1 MDGIATPVTLLEC
14 RAAGVAAFEAGQST
28 SDCPHNPYTE
38 EYGAWQRGFG
48 TARYGATQPES
59 IQLIV
64 EARLFSPGNARIEC
78 TGLALRFD
86 VLKRQS
92 GQPSFGWG
100 VGTSSR
106 GLVVFTGPVAWFIN
120 FGRSVF

>member
-59 IQLIV
+59 IQKETHCGSKVIF
-64 EARLFSPGNARIEC
+64 ARERAH
-78 TGLALRFD
+78 
-86 VLKRQS
+86 
-92 GQPSFGWG
+92 
-100 VGTSSR
+100 
-106 GLVVFTGPVAWFIN
+106 
-120 FGRSVF
+120 